1 MSATVATAVSAT
13 QVPAKLANSPHAQAE
28 LLLVRLAREIAMDI
42 HPIEVILKN
51 HEVDDKKWQQI
62 QESQRFKGLLG
73 AAVEEWNSSLNTA
86 ERVKLKALSCI
97 EEALPEF
104 FGKMHDANENL
115 PAKVKALEVFG
126 NFAGLNAKLA
136 QMSGVGGEKF
146 SVTINLGADN
156 QLKITAPA
164 RISDSADQ

>member
-1 MSATVATAVSAT
+1 MSATVAAAVPVT
-13 QVPAKLANSPHAQAE
+13 PVPAEPALSTHAKAE
-28 LLLVRLAREIAMDI
+28 LMLVRLTREIAMDI

-51 HEVDDKKWQQI
+51 HKIDDAQWQII
-62 QESQRFKGLLG
+62 QQSQRFRGLL
-73 AAVEEWNSSLNTA
+73 ATAVEEWSSALNTA
-86 ERVKLKALSCI
+86 ERVKIKSLSCI

-104 FGKMHDANENL
+104 FGKMHDPNENL

-136 QMSGVGGEKF
+136 QMGGNGGEKF

-164 RISDSADQ
+164 RMSDSADQ